1 MGSKIEK
8 NKLVIHR
15 CKCWHGGGRIQ
26 NTYQKKTRSHL
37 WRTPDWLASTGLAWP
52 LSVPWCHEAYL
63 IPEHHLMIAVNGYFS
78 TLKKTCIELMMIV
91 NGGSG
96 GEPRNYEW
104 RNRSRYFFYRGGV
117 LESMMLIC
125 CCYHYQK
132 PFVLSVV
139 CYSLLLR
146 DQSFVRD
153 HLYIL

>member
-1 MGSKIEK
+1 MLTWGREDSK
-8 NKLVIHR
+8 
-15 CKCWHGGGRIQ
+15 
-26 NTYQKKTRSHL
+26 YQKKTRGHL

-104 RNRSRYFFYRGGV
+104 RNRSWYFF
-117 LESMMLIC
+117 
-125 CCYHYQK
+125 
-132 PFVLSVV
+132 LSWGCLGIHDVN
-139 CYSLLLR
+139 LLLLPLSETICFVCCLNIV
-146 DQSFVRD
+146 SFLEQACLRD
-153 HLYIL
+153 HLYITFLSTFLVFWQV